1 MLYNEPMLSS
11 PFTAV
16 KEHKCIPPIV
26 TTPIKNK
33 WEVKCKDH

>member
-11 PFTAV
+11 PSAAL

-26 TTPIKNK
+26 TTPIKK
-33 WEVKCKDH
+33 QMGVK